1 MSEMTR
7 KEQKKENCWAIEDLY
22 ATDGDWEK
30 DFSQL
35 AGQMKNFESYKGK
48 LGNSGETLLAAFQEM
63 DLLKCNM
70 EKLYVYANQRYH
82 EDTGNHKYQ
91 ELSARASRLEME
103 LGHELSFFEPEI
115 MEISVDRLESFYE
128 SVPELTKYK
137 RKIQECLRMKPHILS
152 KEMEEI
158 LAQTQEMG
166 NAPQNIFSMFQNA
179 DLTFGRIVVD
189 GKKMELTQGN
199 FVRILEN
206 KDRNVR
212 KQAFTQVYAKYKEFQ
227 NTLAAAYSG
236 NLAKDMFYVKVRKYP
251 SCLDMELSQGN
262 IPREVYT
269 RLIEAVHRKLPA
281 MYDYVEMRKKLLG
294 VDQIHMY
301 DVYVPIVDKV
311 EKEIP
316 FEEAKEIVKEGLAIL
331 GEDYVELLEQGFSQ
345 RWIDIYENKGK
356 RGGAYSW
363 GAYGTH
369 PYVLLNYQGNLNHVF
384 TLAHEMGHALHSY
397 YSDHAQPYTYAG
409 YFIFVAEVASTCN
422 EALLIHHML
431 KNAQDDKEKAYL
443 LNYFLDQ
450 FKGTVYRQ
458 TMFAEFE
465 MLAHEKAEKGE
476 GITAQLLEDI
486 YYELNKKYFGDGMVS
501 DPEIAM
507 EWARIPHFYT
517 PFYVYQYATG
527 FSAAIAISNK
537 IINGEPGIVEAY
549 KKFLSG
555 GSSMDCID
563 LLKICGVDMTS
574 TEPVENALQVF
585 EERLAEFKEIMER
598 NM

>member
-30 DFSQL
+30 DYSHL

-179 DLTFGRIVVD
+179 DLTFGKIVVD
-189 GKKMELTQGN
+189 GKEMELTQGN

-236 NLAKDMFYVKVRKYP
+236 NLSKDMFYAKVRKYP

-443 LNYFLDQ
+443 LNYFLDK

-585 EERLAEFKEIMER
+585 EERLAEFKEIC
-598 NM
+598 NKVI

>member
-30 DFSQL
+30 DYSQL

-189 GKKMELTQGN
+189 GKEMELTQGN

-236 NLAKDMFYVKVRKYP
+236 NLAKDMFYAKVRKYP

-458 TMFAEFE
+458 AMFAEFE

-563 LLKICGVDMTS
+563 LLKLCGVDMTS

>member
-1 MSEMTR
+1 MTR

-30 DFSQL
+30 DYSQL

>member
-1 MSEMTR
+1 
-7 KEQKKENCWAIEDLY
+7 
-22 ATDGDWEK
+22 
-30 DFSQL
+30 
-35 AGQMKNFESYKGK
+35 
-48 LGNSGETLLAAFQEM
+48 
-63 DLLKCNM
+63 
-70 EKLYVYANQRYH
+70 
-82 EDTGNHKYQ
+82 
-91 ELSARASRLEME
+91 
-103 LGHELSFFEPEI
+103 
-115 MEISVDRLESFYE
+115 
-128 SVPELTKYK
+128 
-137 RKIQECLRMKPHILS
+137 
-152 KEMEEI
+152 
-158 LAQTQEMG
+158 
-166 NAPQNIFSMFQNA
+166 
-179 DLTFGRIVVD
+179 
-189 GKKMELTQGN
+189 
-199 FVRILEN
+199 
-206 KDRNVR
+206 
-212 KQAFTQVYAKYKEFQ
+212 
-227 NTLAAAYSG
+227 
-236 NLAKDMFYVKVRKYP
+236 
-251 SCLDMELSQGN
+251 
-262 IPREVYT
+262 
-269 RLIEAVHRKLPA
+269 
-281 MYDYVEMRKKLLG
+281 MYDYVEMRKKLLE

-465 MLAHEKAEKGE
+465 MLALEKAEKGE

>member
-128 SVPELTKYK
+128 SIPELTKYK

>member
-30 DFSQL
+30 DYSQL

-128 SVPELTKYK
+128 SIPELTKYK

-189 GKKMELTQGN
+189 GKEMELTQGN

-458 TMFAEFE
+458 AMFAEFE

>member
-30 DFSQL
+30 DYSQL

-179 DLTFGRIVVD
+179 DLTFGKIVVD
-189 GKKMELTQGN
+189 GKEMELTQGN

-236 NLAKDMFYVKVRKYP
+236 NLSKDMFYAKVRKYP

-269 RLIEAVHRKLPA
+269 RLIEAVHRKLSA

-549 KKFLSG
+549 KKFLSS

>member
-301 DVYVPIVDKV
+301 DVYVPIVDRV

>member
-91 ELSARASRLEME
+91 ELSARVSRLEME

-128 SVPELTKYK
+128 SIPELTKYK

>member
-30 DFSQL
+30 DYSQL

-128 SVPELTKYK
+128 SIPELTKYK

-476 GITAQLLEDI
+476 GITAQFLEDI

>member
-189 GKKMELTQGN
+189 GKEMELTQGN

-458 TMFAEFE
+458 AMFAEFE

>member
-1 MSEMTR
+1 
-7 KEQKKENCWAIEDLY
+7 
-22 ATDGDWEK
+22 
-30 DFSQL
+30 
-35 AGQMKNFESYKGK
+35 
-48 LGNSGETLLAAFQEM
+48 
-63 DLLKCNM
+63 
-70 EKLYVYANQRYH
+70 
-82 EDTGNHKYQ
+82 
-91 ELSARASRLEME
+91 
-103 LGHELSFFEPEI
+103 
-115 MEISVDRLESFYE
+115 
-128 SVPELTKYK
+128 
-137 RKIQECLRMKPHILS
+137 
-152 KEMEEI
+152 
-158 LAQTQEMG
+158 MG

-563 LLKICGVDMTS
+563 LLKLCGVDMTS

>member
-30 DFSQL
+30 DYSQL

-476 GITAQLLEDI
+476 GITAQFLEDI

>member
-1 MSEMTR
+1 MTR

-128 SVPELTKYK
+128 SIPELTKYK

>member
-458 TMFAEFE
+458 AMFAEFE

>member
-30 DFSQL
+30 DYSQL

-128 SVPELTKYK
+128 SIPELTKYK

>member
-1 MSEMTR
+1 MTR

-30 DFSQL
+30 DYSQL

-179 DLTFGRIVVD
+179 DLTFGKIVVD
-189 GKKMELTQGN
+189 GKEMELTQGN

-236 NLAKDMFYVKVRKYP
+236 NLSKDMFYAKVRKYP

>member
-30 DFSQL
+30 DYSQL

-189 GKKMELTQGN
+189 GKEMELTQGN

-236 NLAKDMFYVKVRKYP
+236 NLSKDMFYAKVRKYP

-397 YSDHAQPYTYAG
+397 YSDHAQPYAYAG

>member
-1 MSEMTR
+1 MTR